1 MKLFLYCLLLLL
13 LFGCTEEK
21 VTACSRFFNEHEV
34 LLNITSHFDTI
45 QTIDVTQILVLPY
58 ELLASEEKMK
68 SLYEQI
74 DDSCH
79 IEENMLIKEYRIL
92 PEETCSLRKTIENLR
107 ERRYYCE

>member
-1 MKLFLYCLLLLL
+1 
-13 LFGCTEEK
+13 
-21 VTACSRFFNEHEV
+21 
-34 LLNITSHFDTI
+34 
-45 QTIDVTQILVLPY
+45 
-58 ELLASEEKMK
+58 MK
-68 SLYEQI
+68 SLHEQI